1 MGASL
6 DALIPELQPAAR
18 ALVDVANRAGVN
30 PRITSTLRSR
40 TEQSRLY
47 RRFLAG
53 VSRYPAAPPGTSA
66 HEYGWA
72 FDLIVNGEENQ
83 YDLGSVW
90 QSWGGV
96 WGGSSDPIHF
106 EYPGFKGTVG
116 AVATASPGGPAP
128 ATGESWAVRIAQA
141 VDFVLGFVPGIGQ
154 IELVALLLSLG
165 FPQSEILKYYGSP
178 VEYVVRH
185 QD

>member
-1 MGASL
+1 MSASL

-18 ALVDVANRAGVN
+18 ALVDVASRAGVN

-40 TEQSRLY
+40 AEQGRLY

-53 VSRYPAAPPGTSA
+53 LSPYPAAPPGASS

-72 FDLIVNGEENQ
+72 FDLIVSGEENQ

-96 WGGSSDPIHF
+96 WGGASDPIHF
-106 EYPGFKGTVG
+106 EYPGFRETVG
-116 AVATASPGGPAP
+116 ATATPARAESKQAVSPAV
-128 ATGESWAVRIAQA
+128 VRIAQA
-141 VDFVLGFVPGIGQ
+141 VDLILAFVPGIGD
-154 IELVALLLSLG
+154 IELVAWLLSLG
-165 FPQSEILKYYGSP
+165 FPRSEILKYVSGP
-178 VEYVVRH
+178 VEYTVTH
-185 QD
+185 Q

>member
-30 PRITSTLRSR
+30 PRITSTLRSG
-40 TEQSRLY
+40 TEQARLY

-53 VSRYPAAPPGTSA
+53 LSRYPAAPPGTSA

-96 WGGSSDPIHF
+96 WGGASDSIHF
-106 EYPGFKGTVG
+106 EYPGFKETVS
-116 AVATASPGGPAP
+116 AVATASRGGPA
-128 ATGESWAVRIAQA
+128 AVAGETWAVRIAQA
-141 VDFVLGFVPGIGQ
+141 ADLVLAFVPGIGQ
-154 IELVALLLSLG
+154 IELIAFLLSLG
-165 FPQSEILKYYGSP
+165 FPHSEVLKLYRGP
-178 VEYVVRH
+178 LEYVVRA
-185 QD
+185 Q